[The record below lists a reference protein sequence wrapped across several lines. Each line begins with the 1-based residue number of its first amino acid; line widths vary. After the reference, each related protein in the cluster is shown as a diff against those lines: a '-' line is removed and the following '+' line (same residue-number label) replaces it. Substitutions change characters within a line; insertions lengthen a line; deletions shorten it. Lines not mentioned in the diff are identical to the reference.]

1 MDAPPDQPNGYR
13 PPPQGAPADWESRR
27 RTMRNLWMIRWVLM
41 GLSALVAIALIV
53 SGAILLGLLLVA
65 VVVVRLAVML
75 MWWRRRR
82 ELRARRGWPGPG
94 AN

>member
-1 MDAPPDQPNGYR
+1 MDAPPDQPNGYE
-13 PPPQGAPADWESRR
+13 PPPPGPPEDWEARR
-27 RTMRNLWMIRWVLM
+27 RTVRNLWTLRWVLM
-41 GLSALVAIALIV
+41 GLSALVAIALIA

-65 VVVVRLAVML
+65 VVVVRLAIMV

-82 ELRARRGWPGPG
+82 DLRARRGWPGPG